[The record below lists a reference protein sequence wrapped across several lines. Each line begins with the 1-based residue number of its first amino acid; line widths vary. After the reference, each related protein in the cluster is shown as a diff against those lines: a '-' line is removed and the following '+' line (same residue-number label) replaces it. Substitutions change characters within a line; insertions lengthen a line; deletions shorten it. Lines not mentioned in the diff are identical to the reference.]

1 MAAGA
6 LPRSRLLDRQPVRPM
21 HLYETHLPVNSTEAS
36 SKFYVDLVKGF
47 LFASTISTAVIAVAF
62 ASLNVTDRYGPLAPV
77 FNLFQRKSFQCFS
90 FAH

>member
-36 SKFYVDLVKGF
+36 SKFYVDIVKGF
-47 LFASTISTAVIAVAF
+47 LFASTIITAEMAVAC
-62 ASLNVTDRYGPLAPV
+62 ASLNVTNRYGPLV
-77 FNLFQRKSFQCFS
+77 FCVHFFQRKNFQCFS